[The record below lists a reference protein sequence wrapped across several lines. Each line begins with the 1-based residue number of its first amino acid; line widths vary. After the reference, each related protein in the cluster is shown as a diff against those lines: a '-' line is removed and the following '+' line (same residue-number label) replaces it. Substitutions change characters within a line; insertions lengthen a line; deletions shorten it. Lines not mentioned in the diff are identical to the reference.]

1 MNGLR
6 RINLEQA
13 INVRDLGGYPTPDG
27 CTPYGRFIRADNMY
41 GLTEADL
48 ETLYQAGVRTVIDL
62 RTPGERE
69 RQPGSFENWR
79 DVRVVPCSLLGESLD
94 SFTGFMRSLGENYS
108 EMIVRDRDHYRDLFE
123 IILSE
128 NQRGGILFHCT
139 AGKDRTGV
147 TAALLLGL
155 AGCEDAD
162 IVVRVDRT
170 TGEFSAVR
178 RWLVVP
184 DEEGL
189 QEPDHQEMYSDI
201 HDEFPDLQ
209 PGDYIERPLEN
220 VDVDSAGRRF
230 AQDAKQVILQRLRD
244 AEREQILAE
253 FLERHETIVTGTIK
267 RMDKGDAIVEVGR
280 LEARL
285 PRNQMIP
292 RENMRTGDRVRAYV
306 DHVGDTPKGRTVIL
320 SRTSPEFIKKLFE
333 LEVPEIEEGIIEIKA
348 AARDP
353 GARAK
358 IAVASHDQR
367 VDPIGTCIGMRGS
380 RVNAVTTEL
389 SGERI
394 DIVVWN
400 ADPAQF
406 VVGALE
412 PAKVRS
418 IVMLE
423 DSHTMEV
430 VVDEDNL
437 AVAIG
442 RGGQNVRLAS
452 ELTGWQINILT
463 AQEASEKRA
472 AEVNRI
478 REEFM
483 KSLDIDEAAANV
495 LIDEGF
501 SSVEEIAYVP
511 EKELFSIEAFDHET
525 IEELRQRARN
535 KLLADAIT
543 REENLRKADPKMLA
557 LEGMDND
564 LANKLVARGVKTL
577 DDLGDLAVEELV
589 EMTGLDEERAKKL
602 IMGARAHWFGD
613 GESADQPAETK
624 AEEQK

>member
-1 MNGLR
+1 MNR
-6 RINLEQA
+6 EMLEMVEVLAQEKS
-13 INVRDLGGYPTPDG
+13 VPREVVFGV
-27 CTPYGRFIRADNMY
+27 
-41 GLTEADL
+41 L
-48 ETLYQAGVRTVIDL
+48 ETALASAVKKANFAG
-62 RTPGERE
+62 
-69 RQPGSFENWR
+69 
-79 DVRVVPCSLLGESLD
+79 
-94 SFTGFMRSLGENYS
+94 
-108 EMIVRDRDHYRDLFE
+108 
-123 IILSE
+123 
-128 NQRGGILFHCT
+128 
-139 AGKDRTGV
+139 
-147 TAALLLGL
+147 
-155 AGCEDAD
+155 EDAD
-162 IVVRVDRT
+162 IEVHVDRD
-170 TGEFSAVR
+170 TGDYQAWR
-178 RWLVVP
+178 RWLIVA
-184 DEEGL
+184 DDQGL
-189 QEPDHQEMYSDI
+189 QEPDRQEMYSDI
-201 HDEFPDLQ
+201 HDEYPDLNV
-209 PGDYIERPLEN
+209 GDYIRQEVQN
-220 VDVDSAGRRF
+220 INSSGRRF

-244 AEREQILAE
+244 AEREQMLVE
-253 FLERHETIVTGTIK
+253 FLARDEKVVSGLVK

>member
-1 MNGLR
+1 MNCR
-6 RINLEQA
+6 EMLELVDVLAREKNVEKNIVFGVLEIALASA
-13 INVRDLGGYPTPDG
+13 IKRA
-27 CTPYGRFIRADNMY
+27 RF
-41 GLTEADL
+41 
-48 ETLYQAGVRTVIDL
+48 
-62 RTPGERE
+62 PG
-69 RQPGSFENWR
+69 
-79 DVRVVPCSLLGESLD
+79 
-94 SFTGFMRSLGENYS
+94 
-108 EMIVRDRDHYRDLFE
+108 
-123 IILSE
+123 
-128 NQRGGILFHCT
+128 
-139 AGKDRTGV
+139 
-147 TAALLLGL
+147 
-155 AGCEDAD
+155 EDAD
-162 IVVRVDRT
+162 IVVRVDQQ
-170 TGEFSAVR
+170 TGEFTAVR

-189 QEPDHQEMYSDI
+189 QEPDHQEMFSDI
-201 HDEFPDLQ
+201 HDEYPDLQ
-209 PGDYIERPLEN
+209 PGDYVERPIEN
-220 VDVDSAGRRF
+220 VDIDSAGRRF

-253 FLERHETIVTGTIK
+253 FLEKKESIVTGSIK

-306 DHVGDTPKGRTVIL
+306 DHVGDTPKGKTVIL
-320 SRTSPEFIKKLFE
+320 SRTSPEFLKKLFE

-358 IAVASHDQR
+358 VAVTSHDHR

-380 RVNAVTTEL
+380 RVNAVTSEL

-400 ADPAQF
+400 EDPAQF

-423 DSHTMEV
+423 DTHTMEV

-463 AQEASEKRA
+463 QAEASEKRD
-472 AEVNRI
+472 AEVARI

-495 LIDEGF
+495 LIAEGF
-501 SSVEEIAYVP
+501 SSIEEIAYVP
-511 EKELFSIEAFDHET
+511 EKELFSIEAFDKET
-525 IEELRQRARN
+525 IEELRARARN

-543 REENLRKADPKMLA
+543 REENLRKADPALLA

-564 LANKLVARGVKTL
+564 LASMLVGRGVRTL
-577 DDLGDLAVEELV
+577 DDLGGLATEELV
-589 EMTGLDEERAKKL
+589 EITGLDEAAASRL
-602 IMGARAHWFGD
+602 IMAARAHWFGED
-613 GESADQPAETK
+613 AAK
-624 AEEQK
+624 AEAAEKKE